1 MPNTKLFA
9 SPNDG
14 WVPEVNAPTEPK
26 AALDIQIGDTVK
38 YTPAPDAK
46 LFKEALTGIV
56 TRVGDPFESGVVN
69 VDLSVPIV
77 CRHCYDKDLGHGNH
91 EQCCHC
97 SPEQK
102 RNTTAPTHEVKT
114 VPGEGCEVSFRPRRK
129 AYKTS
134 EMMELLE
141 ASPTADHVSLHGRTP
156 EAVACLSRHENNEWR
171 VTLPEMPSDPFIYQV
186 KTPRPGWSADT
197 AEPQRK
203 AIVLANT
210 YLFGEPLEI
219 GEMYTEFINQG
230 DRDCYILDIKR
241 TRYRIEFE
249 MPNCTQEAW
258 RTGIRIGDG
267 LYIPVSAGGS
277 R

>member
-1 MPNTKLFA
+1 M
-9 SPNDG
+9 
-14 WVPEVNAPTEPK
+14 PEVNAINEPK
-26 AALDIQIGDTVK
+26 AALDIKVGDTVQ

-56 TRVGDPFESGVVN
+56 TRVGEPFESGVVN

-77 CRHCYDKDLGHGNH
+77 CSHCYDKDTGHGNH

-102 RNTTAPTHEVKT
+102 RDTTAPTHEVKT
-114 VPGEGCEVSFRPRRK
+114 VPGEGCAVTFRPRRK
-129 AYKTS
+129 PYLTS
-134 EMMELLE
+134 EIMELLE
-141 ASPTADHVSLHGRTP
+141 KSPTKDHVSLHGLKAD
-156 EAVACLSRHENNEWR
+156 EVACVSRHENDEWR
-171 VTLPEMPSDPFIYQV
+171 VVLPKMPATPFIYKVQKPLRGHKV
-186 KTPRPGWSADT
+186 YTDGPKRNAV
-197 AEPQRK
+197 
-203 AIVLANT
+203 ILANT
-210 YLFGEPLEI
+210 YLFGTPLEI
-219 GEMYTEFINQG
+219 GDSFTQFINQG

-258 RTGIRIGDG
+258 RKGLRIGEH
-267 LYIPVSAGGS
+267 LYDRVYAGEVE